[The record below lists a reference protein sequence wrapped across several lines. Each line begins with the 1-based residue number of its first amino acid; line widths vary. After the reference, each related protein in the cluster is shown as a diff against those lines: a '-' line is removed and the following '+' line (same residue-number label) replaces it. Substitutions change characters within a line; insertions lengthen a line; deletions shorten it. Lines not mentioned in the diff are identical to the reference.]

1 MKNKESLKQ
10 RSNHNHHDTGFRS
23 IELSDQ
29 VSKAKLVFNVNTTST
44 KIAKYENQK
53 DAKYVCGKREP
64 FMTRYNILSGAA

>member
-10 RSNHNHHDTGFRS
+10 KSKANHHDTGFRS

-44 KIAKYENQK
+44 KIAKYENSK